1 MIKFFRKIRYNLIET
16 RKTGKYLTY
25 AIGEII
31 LVVIGILIAL
41 AINDS
46 YNNSKNEE
54 KVIAI
59 LKQVQQEILANVKD
73 CDRIFGYFVDKD
85 AKAQNIYKDLIS
97 VESKPGDILITQ
109 GYTNLSVNA
118 GGYNRL
124 MDNIEILPEK
134 YKVLLPIMN
143 MVYVEELEDVHAA
156 NAYLSS
162 KAKHSNLDRLYT
174 DPEHTDHLR
183 TNFSSLEARKYLLDD
198 PFLKNRTADYMRA
211 FSSVADRT
219 TRFRTAATEL
229 YLQIDSLL
237 GNPRSQLPKIL
248 IAKAS
253 VEMVSPYIG
262 EYTHFAGTEWTK
274 VASLNYEKE
283 QLTLTTQRRK
293 MEVFW
298 HKDNYF
304 YNRTGVIL
312 RLYKNENNQV
322 FLDITDGVKG
332 QTLIKR

>member
-1 MIKFFRKIRYNLIET
+1 MEN
-16 RKTGKYLTY
+16 KTGKYLKY

-73 CDRIFGYFVDKD
+73 CDRILGYFVNKD

-97 VESKPGDILITQ
+97 VESKHSDIIVT
-109 GYTNLSVNA
+109 GSYTNLSVNT
-118 GGYNRL
+118 GGYDRL

-134 YKVLLPIMN
+134 YKVLLPSMN
-143 MVYVEELEDVHAA
+143 LVYVEELEDVLAA
-156 NAYLSS
+156 NAYLST

-183 TNFSSLEARKYLLDD
+183 TNFASLEAKKYLLDD

-219 TRFRTAATEL
+219 TRFRIAATEL

-237 GNPRSQLPKIL
+237 GNPKSQLPEKL
-248 IAKAS
+248 IKKAS
-253 VEMVSPYIG
+253 VDMVTPFLG
-262 EYTHFAGTEWTK
+262 EYTHFAGAEFIR
-274 VASLNYEKE
+274 VATLNYDKE
-283 QLTLTTQRRK
+283 RLTLTTPSRK
-293 MEVFW
+293 VKLFW
-298 HKDNYF
+298 FKDNYF
-304 YNRTGVIL
+304 YTPTARIL
-312 RLYKNENNQV
+312 RFYKNENDQFFMEV
-322 FLDITDGVKG
+322 TDGVKS
-332 QTLIKR
+332 QTRIKR

>member
-1 MIKFFRKIRYNLIET
+1 MLKFFRKIRYELMSQN
-16 RKTGKYLTY
+16 KTGKYFKY

-54 KVIAI
+54 KVKAI
-59 LKQVQQEILANVKD
+59 LKQVQQEILANVND
-73 CDRIFGYFVDKD
+73 CDRILGYFVNKD
-85 AKAQNIYKDLIS
+85 LKAQNIYKDLIS
-97 VESKPGDILITQ
+97 VQSKPGDIVVTQ
-109 GYTNLSVNA
+109 GYTNLSVNT

-143 MVYVEELEDVHAA
+143 MVYVEELEDVNAA

-183 TNFSSLEARKYLLDD
+183 TNFSSLEAKKYLLDD

-211 FSSVADRT
+211 FHSVADRT

-229 YLQIDSLL
+229 YMQIDSLL
-237 GNPRSQLPKIL
+237 GNPKSQLPKIL
-248 IAKAS
+248 IENAS
-253 VEMVSPYIG
+253 VDMVSPFLG
-262 EYTHFAGTEWTK
+262 EYTHFANTEYTK
-274 VASLNYEKE
+274 VASLNYEQE

-293 MEVFW
+293 MDVFW
-298 HKDNYF
+298 YKDNYF
-304 YNRTGVIL
+304 YNGTGVIL
-312 RLYKNENNQV
+312 RFYKNDNNQV
-322 FLDITDGVKG
+322 FIDITDGVKG